1 MTSRSTSIIFA
12 TRKYHQQRLLHHLGR
27 TRTRTPTPS
36 HNHAYT
42 RTLRLNPSSDWNA
55 CIRTCNHSNNS
66 YDALSTR
73 RRAIFTNHSMRDIRL
88 HQHIQRAYVS
98 SKKNGDHN
106 DDEEDDRGIVIEE
119 HNKAGNEGS
128 LEGTDHW
135 RPDWRERVLESHRE
149 MKQAVKIAET
159 HIQNERKNKNHAL
172 ANVQRAL
179 IGNLCI
185 AAAKLGAWASCG
197 SSALLSEFIHSVVD
211 CGNQALL
218 LIGLR
223 ESESLADRRHPYG
236 YGKSVYFWSLVS
248 ALGTFWLGAGVSFRH
263 SVEELFD
270 PSLAEITWHVWGVL
284 GFSLAVDGWVLWK
297 TLQNLNE
304 TKPADKTLWR
314 HLRTLRDP
322 TTLAVVLEDGAAC
335 AGVVVATAGLCMT
348 QMTGLPIY
356 DGAAGVGISLLLG
369 GMGLALARVNQKFL
383 LGQTVDS
390 TTLKGVEDI
399 LMRQPAIDNVHS
411 VQSQWIGPSTFSYK
425 AEVDID
431 GTYLAAK
438 LLPRYQKE
446 FLKSQ
451 LDQELKVLLSWYAED
466 VMRTVERGMWYFN
479 RTIRCI
485 VRMLISSTF
494 HRGEND

>member
-1 MTSRSTSIIFA
+1 M
-12 TRKYHQQRLLHHLGR
+12 
-27 TRTRTPTPS
+27 
-36 HNHAYT
+36 HNHNYNYNYNAYT
-42 RTLRLNPSSDWNA
+42 RTLRPNPSSNWNA
-55 CIRTCNHSNNS
+55 CIRTCYHSNNS
-66 YDALSTR
+66 YGALSTR
-73 RRAIFTNHSMRDIRL
+73 RRTLFTNHSTHDIRL
-88 HQHIQRAYVS
+88 NQHVQRAYVS
-98 SKKNGDHN
+98 SKKKDDHS
-106 DDEEDDRGIVIEE
+106 DDHDHDDDINDRGVDVEE

-128 LEGTDHW
+128 SQLSEGIGTDHW
-135 RPDWRERVLESHRE
+135 RPDWRERMLESHLE

-335 AGVVVATAGLCMT
+335 AGVLVATTGLCMT

-451 LDQELKVLLSWYAED
+451 SKLDQELKVLLSWYAED
-466 VMRTVERGMWYFN
+466 VMRTVERGMWYFI
-479 RTIRCI
+479 RTIHWI
-485 VRMLISSTF
+485 VRMLISYNF
-494 HRGEND
+494 AKR